1 MRLTALAS
9 RIDHIDSSFAKR
21 MNRVC
26 DTNLRGRIIKSIRS
40 VGCVAAPE
48 VHQYFIFALLAPW
61 NNPAKC
67 VDWNALI
74 VINPS
79 LLRLHLRSVAP
90 FYANLAPI
98 EELQRSAK

>member
-1 MRLTALAS
+1 LFVTPLAAHVEPDVPRAS
-9 RIDHIDSSFAKR
+9 ERCK
-21 MNRVC
+21 
-26 DTNLRGRIIKSIRS
+26 
-40 VGCVAAPE
+40 
-48 VHQYFIFALLAPW
+48 YFIFALLAPW

-67 VDWNALI
+67 ADWNALI

-98 EELQRSAK
+98 EELQSPQSEGQA